1 MYENLQLLVD
11 GKQAFPEIIKCIN
24 EAKKLIKINMFIWRY
39 DNIGCMIANA
49 IFESAN
55 RGVKVYI
62 SVDKYGVILE
72 KAEESKLSFFHKK
85 TNIFEKIQYNYLR
98 VSNPKLSYKG
108 YKSYGYDDL
117 YEKIM
122 NHPNITIDKDRVK
135 KDHSKYYIFDEQ
147 IMIFGGINIEDKEN
161 GKDITGRVYQD
172 YMIKMIGEGYINSFL
187 EKINNNKNIC
197 NDYYFGINYKENK
210 PNIFEMK
217 QLYLN
222 MINNA
227 NKELLIIMP
236 YFHNV
241 KPITKAIINAYNRGV
256 NITIMIPEYPN
267 FQQQTNRKC
276 MHILMKKTNNNI
288 KLYFSPKMVHTK
300 MIVTEKEITIGSTN
314 ITNKSFNVLS
324 ELNIFIKNENCELTN
339 LLFESIKI
347 NIEQSKIISSYKD
360 IKYNKLIAFIHGL
373 IV

>member
-24 EAKKLIKINMFIWRY
+24 DAKKSIKINMFIWRY

-172 YMIKMIGEGYINSFL
+172 YMIKMIGESYINSFL

-210 PNIFEMK
+210 QNIFEMK

-276 MHILMKKTNNNI
+276 MNILMKKTNNNI

>member
-24 EAKKLIKINMFIWRY
+24 EAKKSIKINMFIWRY

-98 VSNPKLSYKG
+98 ISNPKLSYKG

-117 YEKIM
+117 YEKIL

-135 KDHSKYYIFDEQ
+135 KDHSKYYIFDDQ

-172 YMIKMIGEGYINSFL
+172 YMIKMNGESYIKSFL

-210 PNIFEMK
+210 QNIFEMK

-241 KPITKAIINAYNRGV
+241 KPITKAIINAYNRRV

-276 MHILMKKTNNNI
+276 MHILMKKTHNNI